1 MTNETDINLLLDG
14 CIKNDR
20 DSQRKLYQQWYGY
33 SMSVCLRYAQSE
45 DDAVEILNDGFLKV
59 FKNLERFD
67 QGRSFKAWLRTILIN
82 TALDHY
88 RREKKHMHQEDISEV
103 RNLDSG
109 KRTDAELSY
118 EELLQLVQRLSP
130 AYRTVFSLYVI
141 DGFKHHEIADKLG
154 ISEGTSKSNL
164 TKARANL
171 RDMIERIEV
180 KTNA

>member
-1 MTNETDINLLLDG
+1 MTQEAEINQLLDG

-33 SMSVCLRYAQSE
+33 SMSVCLRYAKSE
-45 DDAVEILNDGFLKV
+45 DDAVEVLNDGFLKV
-59 FKNLERFD
+59 FKNLKKFD
-67 QGRSFKAWLRTILIN
+67 QTRSFKAWLRTILIN

-88 RREKKHMHQEDISEV
+88 RKEKKHMHQEDISEV

-109 KRTDAELSY
+109 KRTDADLSY

-130 AYRTVFSLYVI
+130 AYRTVFNLYVI
-141 DGFKHHEIADKLG
+141 DGYKHHEIADMLG

-171 RDMIERIEV
+171 RDMIERTEV
-180 KTNA
+180 NTNA